1 MIGPEYCGPDQ
12 RHCWQVSPSP
22 FIANKK
28 GTETKIINQ
37 LLMCPPTSFWT
48 FHLPR
53 MNDIE
58 SSGNI

>member
-1 MIGPEYCGPDQ
+1 MIGPDRGTAGKCPPP
-12 RHCWQVSPSP
+12 HLLP
-22 FIANKK
+22 IKK

-48 FHLPR
+48 FHLPC

-58 SSGNI
+58 SSGTI